1 MGAEGCLVDPAVF
14 KTAAGGVPARVCSIH
29 TRPRHFDEKGATA
42 MEFQKE
48 ANRIFAQA
56 ADGTLIAEITFPAC
70 GDGVVDINRTFVDDS
85 LRGQGVA
92 AQLAQAAAEQV
103 RARGLK
109 AIASCSYAKKWFAQ
123 HPEQADLLS
132 GQGC

>member
-1 MGAEGCLVDPAVF
+1 
-14 KTAAGGVPARVCSIH
+14 
-29 TRPRHFDEKGATA
+29 